1 MKQELFYVR
10 RHTSGDGLF
19 EWYVL
24 NGNTRRRAS
33 KFFKT
38 RTAAAAERRKLQA
51 RLDLAKLKVLRRR

>member
-1 MKQELFYVR
+1 MR
-10 RHTSGDGLF
+10 RHTSGNGLF

-33 KFFKT
+33 RLFNT

-51 RLDLAKLKVLRRR
+51 RLNLAKLKVLRRKIK